1 LSRIIVGL
9 EIGTS
14 CIRCVIGQINE
25 DDHLEIIGAAKRPS
39 NKGLQKGVIVN
50 IGAAMSAIKETID
63 DASVMAGVDV
73 HSVYVAIGGVHVEG
87 RCRSGGIPVDT
98 TNRNRRLEISNEN
111 KKHAIDSAIAVF
123 LPMDKQIL
131 HAIPQ
136 EYKIDEIS
144 GYKDPIGNL
153 GVRLDVSVFL
163 VTASKTACAT
173 IGECLSRAGLD
184 VDGIYLK
191 TLAEAEA
198 TLNTEEMELG
208 SILIDI
214 GADSTDAMVIYNGAP
229 IYITS
234 VPVGGNL
241 VTSDIAQVKGI
252 PRSVA
257 EEIKIQ
263 YGCCWIEGNEAEEEV
278 IIREIGSRPAELT
291 TRYDLCAIIQPRMAE
306 IMTMIRREIV
316 KHSGLKELSG
326 SIVVT
331 GGGALMPGVR
341 NLTQS
346 IWGTESVRLG
356 ECADYG
362 RLPGDAGFMYR
373 KADFA
378 TAVGLGVSVKNSEKK
393 QSKTVNSKR
402 ESSGEKIGFVDKVKE
417 IWQKFF

>member
-1 LSRIIVGL
+1 MSRIIVGL

-14 CIRCVIGQINE
+14 CIRCVIGQIGE
-25 DDHLEIIGAAKRPS
+25 DEHLQIIGAAKRPS

-50 IGAAMSAIKETID
+50 ISAAMTAIKETVD
-63 DASVMAGVDV
+63 EASVMAGVDV
-73 HSVYVAIGGVHVEG
+73 HSVYVAIGGAHEEG
-87 RCRSGGIPVDT
+87 RCTSGGIPVDT
-98 TNRNRRLEISNEN
+98 TNRNRRLEISNET
-111 KKHAIDSAIAVF
+111 KKHAIDSACAIA

-131 HAIPQ
+131 HAITQ
-136 EYKIDEIS
+136 EYKIDDIS
-144 GYKDPIGNL
+144 GYKEPLGNL
-153 GVRLDVSVFL
+153 GVRLDVSVFM

-173 IGECLSRAGLD
+173 IGECLSRAGLGI
-184 VDGIYLK
+184 DGIYLK

-214 GADSTDAMVIYNGAP
+214 GADSTDAMVIYNGSP

-252 PRSVA
+252 PRAVA
-257 EEIKIQ
+257 EEIKVQ
-263 YGCCWIEGNEAEEEV
+263 YGCCWIEGNEDEEEV

-291 TRYDLCAIIQPRMAE
+291 TRYDLCAIIQPRMME
-306 IMTMIRREIV
+306 LMRMVRHEIV

-331 GGGALMPGVR
+331 GGGSLMPGVR
-341 NLTQS
+341 TLTQNV
-346 IWGTESVRLG
+346 WGTESVRLG

-378 TAVGLGVSVKNSEKK
+378 TAVGLVVSVKNSENKVKK
-393 QSKTVNSKR
+393 SANSKR
-402 ESSGEKIGFVDKVKE
+402 ERTGGVSLGDKIKE

>member
-1 LSRIIVGL
+1 MSRIIVGL

-14 CIRCVIGQINE
+14 CIRCVIGEIGE
-25 DDHLEIIGAAKRPS
+25 DEHLQIIGAAKRPS

-50 IGAAMSAIKETID
+50 ISAAMTAIKETID

-111 KKHAIDSAIAVF
+111 KKHAIDSAIAIF

-153 GVRLDVSVFL
+153 GVKLDVSVFL

-173 IGECLSRAGLD
+173 IDECLSRSGLGIG
-184 VDGIYLK
+184 GIYLK
-191 TLAEAEA
+191 TLVEAEA
-198 TLNTEEMELG
+198 TLNAEEMELG

-214 GADSTDAMVIYNGAP
+214 GADSTDAMVLYNGSP

-234 VPVGGNL
+234 IPVGGNL

-252 PRSVA
+252 PRAVA
-257 EEIKIQ
+257 EEIKVK
-263 YGCCWIEGNEAEEEV
+263 YGCCWIEGNESEEEV

-306 IMTMIRREIV
+306 IMTMIRREV
-316 KHSGLKELSG
+316 AKHSGLKELSG

-341 NLTQS
+341 KLTQS
-346 IWGTESVRLG
+346 VWGTEAVRRG

-373 KADFA
+373 QADFA
-378 TAVGLGVSVKNSEKK
+378 TAVGLVVSVKNSENTQKK
-393 QSKTVNSKR
+393 SMNTKR
-402 ESSGEKIGFVDKVKE
+402 ESSGEGVGFLDKFKE
-417 IWQKFF
+417 IWHKFF